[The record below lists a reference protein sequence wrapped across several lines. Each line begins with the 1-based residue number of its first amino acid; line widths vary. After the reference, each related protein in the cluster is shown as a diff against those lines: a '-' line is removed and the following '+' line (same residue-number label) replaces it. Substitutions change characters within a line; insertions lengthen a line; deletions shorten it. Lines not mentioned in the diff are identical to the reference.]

1 MKVWRALKNIPI
13 LPYESK
19 IKIMLTHT
27 DLKKGVRFIYE
38 NQPWE
43 VLEAQLLKMAQ
54 RRPVIQSKIRNLV
67 SGTVKE
73 KNFQQG
79 DIFSEAKLEKKDI
92 KFLYCNK
99 DQYFFC
105 EEGDPK
111 NRFSF
116 SEDQIGKQAKFFKPN
131 SLVEGMLFNDKIINI
146 SAPIKVQLKVQES
159 PPGIKGDRAQG
170 GTKLAL
176 LESGAEVQVPLFIKE
191 GDTIEINTETGQ
203 YVKRV

>member
-1 MKVWRALKNIPI
+1 
-13 LPYESK
+13 
-19 IKIMLTHT
+19 MLTHT

-54 RRPVIQSKIRNLV
+54 RRPVIQSKIKNLIN
-67 SGTVKE
+67 GTVKE

-79 DIFSEAKLEKKDI
+79 DVFIEAELEKKNI
-92 KFLYCNK
+92 KFLYSNK
-99 DQYFFC
+99 GQYFFC
-105 EEGDPK
+105 GENDPS

-116 SEDQIGKQAKFFKPN
+116 TEDQIGKQAKFFKPN
-131 SLVEGMLFNDKIINI
+131 SLVEGILFNEKIINI
-146 SAPIKVQLKVQES
+146 SAPIKVQLKIKNS

-170 GTKLAL
+170 GTKSAI
-176 LESGAEVQVPLFIKE
+176 LESGAEVQVPLFLEE
-191 GDTIEINTETGQ
+191 GDIIEINTETGQ